1 MTYVLF
7 TGICLLWGTSFL
19 LMKLATPVFG
29 PLTIGA
35 GRLVGGAAALGVLLA
50 WRRGR
55 SRGDRRGDK
64 RPCAAW
70 WRPSDWPV
78 WAGMIA
84 MGFVFTFV
92 AQPYLI
98 GRLNH
103 SGFIG
108 MMVAFVPLFTLGWAW
123 WMLGTRPG
131 TRQVIGVLLGL
142 AAMPLLVGVGLD
154 LGLAWWELSL
164 AVSVPLSYAWSNTL
178 VKSRMAH
185 VPAAVLTAVCCGVAA
200 GLLLPVALVYEPMRW
215 PDPATGWRAVGALA
229 VLGVLATGVATLLF
243 YRLIQERGP
252 LFAGM
257 VTYIIPVEAVL
268 WGALDSE
275 PVAARQVV
283 ALVGV
288 LAAVALVQWPGRG
301 NEHGGGGPKRVR
313 KSQG

>member
-7 TGICLLWGTSFL
+7 AGICLLWGTSFL

-35 GRLVGGAAALGVLLA
+35 GRLVGGAVALGVLLA
-50 WRRGR
+50 WQRGR
-55 SRGDRRGDK
+55 RRTAGRPRG
-64 RPCAAW
+64 AW
-70 WRPSDWPV
+70 WRASDWPV

-98 GRLNH
+98 ARLNH

-123 WMLGTRPG
+123 WMLHQVPSV
-131 TRQVIGVLLGL
+131 RQVVGVLLGL

-154 LGLAWWELSL
+154 LGLAWWELAL

-178 VKSRMAH
+178 VKSRMTH
-185 VPAAVLTAVCCGVAA
+185 VPAGVLTAVCCGVAA
-200 GLLLPVALVYEPMRW
+200 GLLLPVGLACEPIRW
-215 PDPATGWRAVGALA
+215 PDPATGWTAVGALM
-229 VLGVLATGVATLLF
+229 VLGVLATGVATLMF

-268 WGALDSE
+268 WGALDNE
-275 PVAARQVV
+275 PVAGRQVV

-288 LAAVALVQWPGRG
+288 LAAVALVQWPARG
-301 NEHGGGGPKRVR
+301 ASAVTGAPGSTTAAGARRG
-313 KSQG
+313 